1 MRKSMKM
8 IPAILLTLVLVC
20 ALMPSA
26 FAIGGEGWID
36 HCTAEIPVTVKAVN
50 VAADPLQRAPELA
63 YTVTIFDESGNPVDT
78 LTFTNGV
85 PSPDEADTYIY
96 TGTFKLEYDRVGE
109 HVYTIRQT
117 VSDDTRD
124 NYCRSYGDNAYNFRI
139 YIINGATGIESKAF
153 MTNSDFEV
161 DENLK
166 QSSCV
171 YENVYG
177 TNVTL
182 VKMWHGAMAHVL
194 QPVTF
199 ELVRGDSTQKV
210 SLSDAD
216 QQYFNYEQT
225 LWQRSMTL
233 PYDYRYAGDPTL
245 GFTVTEDPVPSG
257 FLAIDIDPV
266 LSEDGRDVAVGVANY
281 HILIQTGQLIWPI
294 PVLAGIGLLFVGVG
308 LLLCR
313 KGKRDA

>member
-117 VSDDTRD
+117 VSDDARD
-124 NYCRSYGDNAYNFRI
+124 NYCRSYGDNAYSFRI
-139 YIINGATGIESKAF
+139 YIINGVTGIESKAF